1 MHAKD
6 TRAAE
11 GIEKKREGEKGK
23 WKKSC
28 SLSSAR
34 SKQLQGKIY
43 NEGPPDLTSISDE
56 RRMQSFWHVTEGE
69 RDGKQNKEASQ
80 KFEIF
85 RPYECIHG
93 TLYMH
98 YKCQINARLSRNDIP
113 SIWNDP
119 QRDEKHPKWEVNALD
134 SVHFSPNKDIA
145 SRPDNTNEFRSHSET
160 HFWNVTPGYLR
171 SSAFFIRR
179 RSELSFSHC
188 GKNRSLFHTSLAIAE
203 INTGAGK
210 RNINRGW
217 CRSICRNGTGENKTK
232 KRRSGA
238 ALEGDTDGQEPL
250 WWRLL
255 LAWCHQPQTPFVCQ
269 ATKLIEIKAGSRWP
283 GIIKSLTNTNKA
295 EKEGARRGGFLWPAE
310 SERRDAVW
318 ANLSEVGRLWV
329 CKQPWFPLLLFACL

>member
-69 RDGKQNKEASQ
+69 RDRKQNKEASQ

-145 SRPDNTNEFRSHSET
+145 SPAWQYEWISVT
-160 HFWNVTPGYLR
+160 FWDTFLKRHPGIF
-171 SSAFFIRR
+171 AIECF
-179 RSELSFSHC
+179 
-188 GKNRSLFHTSLAIAE
+188 FHTSTERAVIFSLRE
-203 INTGAGK
+203 K
-210 RNINRGW
+210 
-217 CRSICRNGTGENKTK
+217 
-232 KRRSGA
+232 
-238 ALEGDTDGQEPL
+238 Q
-250 WWRLL
+250 
-255 LAWCHQPQTPFVCQ
+255 
-269 ATKLIEIKAGSRWP
+269 
-283 GIIKSLTNTNKA
+283 KSLSHFI
-295 EKEGARRGGFLWPAE
+295 GHRGDQYRR
-310 SERRDAVW
+310 R
-318 ANLSEVGRLWV
+318 
-329 CKQPWFPLLLFACL
+329 

>member
-1 MHAKD
+1 
-6 TRAAE
+6 
-11 GIEKKREGEKGK
+11 
-23 WKKSC
+23 
-28 SLSSAR
+28 
-34 SKQLQGKIY
+34 
-43 NEGPPDLTSISDE
+43 
-56 RRMQSFWHVTEGE
+56 
-69 RDGKQNKEASQ
+69 
-80 KFEIF
+80 
-85 RPYECIHG
+85 
-93 TLYMH
+93 MH

-119 QRDEKHPKWEVNALD
+119 QRDEKHSKWEVNALD

-160 HFWNVTPGYLR
+160 RFWNVTPGYLR

-179 RSELSFSHC
+179 RSELSFSHF

-295 EKEGARRGGFLWPAE
+295 EKEGARRGAFTDQLSLRGGTRFWGICPRLDVSECVNNPDFLFCYSLVSKNMGCPVVWHDTPKFKQHFCKLLYMFLWTI
-310 SERRDAVW
+310 W
-318 ANLSEVGRLWV
+318 IKKIYGIFLTLY
-329 CKQPWFPLLLFACL
+329 KYLQKM

>member
-1 MHAKD
+1 MRS
-6 TRAAE
+6 TRF
-11 GIEKKREGEKGK
+11 I
-23 WKKSC
+23 
-28 SLSSAR
+28 SA
-34 SKQLQGKIY
+34 LIKISHP
-43 NEGPPDLTSISDE
+43 GLTI
-56 RRMQSFWHVTEGE
+56 RMTFGHILRHV
-69 RDGKQNKEASQ
+69 
-80 KFEIF
+80 
-85 RPYECIHG
+85 
-93 TLYMH
+93 
-98 YKCQINARLSRNDIP
+98 
-113 SIWNDP
+113 
-119 QRDEKHPKWEVNALD
+119 
-134 SVHFSPNKDIA
+134 
-145 SRPDNTNEFRSHSET
+145 
-160 HFWNVTPGYLR
+160 FWNVTPGYLR

-203 INTGAGK
+203 INTGGGK
-210 RNINRGW
+210 RNISQGW

-295 EKEGARRGGFLWPAE
+295 ENEGARRGGFLWPAE

-318 ANLSEVGRLWV
+318 GICPRLDVSECVNNTDFLFYYLLVSKNMGCPVEWHDTPKFKQHFCWYIGFYNEPIERMYGIFLLTL
-329 CKQPWFPLLLFACL
+329 CKKIVLKKLQFVD